1 MGKCLNLRDAQG
13 CPNFRDG
20 VVLTSGIQRSAV
32 EQYAVDGV
40 ELKVENCGVVLSQ
53 LGLGIGVESTRSTS
67 GNLLQTRKGI
77 VLNKGFFTNS
87 NTLRNYI
94 LHVLETIYRGGYC

>member
-1 MGKCLNLRDAQG
+1 MHR
-13 CPNFRDG
+13 

-53 LGLGIGVESTRSTS
+53 LGNGIEFGVESTRSTS
-67 GNLLQTRKGI
+67 GNLLQTRKGT
-77 VLNKGFFTNS
+77 VLNKDSLPIRILLGIIFFMFWR
-87 NTLRNYI
+87 LYI
-94 LHVLETIYRGGYC
+94 EEGTAD